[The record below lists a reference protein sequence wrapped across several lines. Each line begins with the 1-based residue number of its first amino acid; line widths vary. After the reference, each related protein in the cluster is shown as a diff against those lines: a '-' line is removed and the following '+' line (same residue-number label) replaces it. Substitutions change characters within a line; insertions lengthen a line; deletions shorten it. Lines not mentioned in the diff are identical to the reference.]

1 MMHSTGG
8 YAPPAPSRADRKI
21 RTVSKGHFT
30 GHLIADDGDH
40 GRVVVVESHLEM
52 LWAVYL
58 LSLPCVA
65 TIVEQVAF
73 NWVDTVDKNHQK
85 FFDFVV
91 VLHSGERLACEV
103 KPSVRLVSGQ
113 VEAELAQI
121 AAQMTPD
128 FADGVRLLTEKGL
141 DPISTYNA
149 EMFMGMREDDPDV
162 DVVALLV
169 IRELRGAASMAEL
182 TEVIGYGARGFR
194 ALVRLIMHQ
203 ILRIERHERIKP
215 ETMVSVWGNS

>member
-1 MMHSTGG
+1 MMHHSGRYT
-8 YAPPAPSRADRKI
+8 PPEPSRADRKI
-21 RTVSKGHFT
+21 GVVSTGHFT

-40 GRVVVVESHLEM
+40 GRVVKVESHLEM

-58 LSLPCVA
+58 LSLQCVA

-73 NWVDTVDKNHQK
+73 NWVDATDKIRTK
-85 FFDFVV
+85 YFDFVV
-91 VLHSGERLACEV
+91 IRHNGQRLACEV

-169 IRELRGAASMAEL
+169 IREFRGAASMADL